1 MYYIAV
7 ATDYDG
13 TLAHDG
19 VVEERTLKAL
29 QRLKDTGRKLILV
42 TGRELPDLKRVFP
55 ELDIFDKVV
64 VENGALL
71 YTPATGEE
79 KPLAPAPS
87 AEFVTELKR
96 RGVEPISVGRSIVA
110 TWEPHQTTVLETIQ
124 SMGLAMEI
132 IFNKGAVM
140 ILPSG
145 INKATGLAAAL
156 EDLCISPHNVV
167 AIGDA
172 ENDHAFLR
180 ACGCSIAV
188 ANALPAVKET
198 ADLVTGGAR
207 GRGVEQLIE
216 ELIEH
221 DQDLGKAPRNRIA
234 FGKDEK
240 DRYAELRP
248 SDCILIA
255 GSSGIG
261 KSTLATA
268 ITERC
273 IEKKFQ
279 FCVVDPEGD
288 YSELEFSVK
297 IGEAAEPPTMEQVLS
312 LLEKTDTNLVV
323 ECLGV
328 DLEDR
333 PAFFAEFLSSITGFR
348 AKVARPHWLIT
359 DEAHHMLPKRRDAT
373 SLALS
378 KQLPGTIL
386 ITVHPDAMSPEALN
400 LVTVVMA
407 LGAKAP
413 DVVKTFCNV
422 TGKTPPSSLVVP
434 GKDQVLYWRP
444 GSREGLRLVTPEQP
458 KQSRKRHTRKYA
470 QGEIDEAGSF
480 YFRGPKGEMKL
491 RAQNLSMFVQIAEGI
506 DDRTWEHHLRAGD
519 YSDWFRRQ
527 IRDDE
532 LADETAEVEEDESL
546 PPEESRKL
554 IAEAVK
560 RRYTGPAEAQD

>member
-1 MYYIAV
+1 MYYIAL

-19 VVEERTLKAL
+19 IVEERTLKAV

-42 TGRELPDLKRVFP
+42 TGRELPDLKRVFA
-55 ELDIFDKVV
+55 EFDIFDKVV

-87 AEFVTELKR
+87 DEFVAELKR

-110 TWEPHQTTVLETIQ
+110 TWEPHQTAALETIQ

-140 ILPSG
+140 VLPSG

-156 EDLCISPHNVV
+156 EDLCISTHNVV

-180 ACGCSIAV
+180 ACGCSVAV

-234 FGKDEK
+234 VGKDEK
-240 DRYAELRP
+240 DRHAELRP

-273 IEKKFQ
+273 VERKFQ

-288 YSELEFSVK
+288 YSELESSVK
-297 IGEAAEPPTMEQVLS
+297 VGDAAEPPTMEQVLS

-328 DLEDR
+328 ELEDR

-407 LGAKAP
+407 LGPQAP
-413 DVVKTFCNV
+413 DVVKTFCEL
-422 TGKTPPSSLVVP
+422 TGKNPPSSLVTP
-434 GKDQVLYWRP
+434 GKDQILYWRP
-444 GSREGLRLVTPEQP
+444 GSREGLRLVKPEKP

-480 YFRGPKGEMKL
+480 YFRGPKGEMNL

-532 LADETAEVEEDESL
+532 LADETAEVEQDEAL
-546 PPEESRKL
+546 QPEESRKL